1 MQKGPAHRGEQDLF
15 YYTDSIFYNDSVL
28 NVVYPMENIKL
39 NCRGFESPVFALGT
53 KKDRHLPI
61 FFILLKMRHGG
72 FEPPTT

>member
-39 NCRGFESPVFALGT
+39 SGVRIPRVCFGN
-53 KKDRHLPI
+53 KKR
-61 FFILLKMRHGG
+61 
-72 FEPPTT
+72 